1 MEKIL
6 EKTLTSEEMI
16 EKARRFAF
24 SVYDINCDG
33 YVDTID
39 MFSFIKDQKHNEKM
53 LSQAA
58 YRDIIDI

>member
-6 EKTLTSEEMI
+6 EKTLSSDEMI

-24 SVYDINCDG
+24 NVYDINCDG

-39 MFSFIKDQKHNEKM
+39 LFSFIKD
-53 LSQAA
+53 
-58 YRDIIDI
+58 